1 MEFVRI
7 IKYNFSIPCTM
18 KHTTETSIVTGTLYK
33 VKFKVNGNLET
44 AGSKIAV
51 TICSEHKFQ
60 FHMCC
65 LQDQNDHGNW
75 RLPEI

>member
-1 MEFVRI
+1 MTIKIDLNTNIIENTNQMKSVRV

-44 AGSKIAV
+44 DGSKD
-51 TICSEHKFQ
+51 CGH
-60 FHMCC
+60 C
-65 LQDQNDHGNW
+65 L
-75 RLPEI
+75 